1 MAKKAIIIGASGL
14 IGSELLSVLLH
25 EPAYTEVITL
35 VRKSLNTY
43 HPKLKEIIT
52 DFSNL
57 SEMKENIKADV
68 IFCCIG
74 TTRAKTPDLNT
85 YRKIDHDIPI
95 EIGKIAVENQVKQYH
110 LVSALGANAQSSN
123 FYSKIKGETEDDLK
137 ALNIPAI
144 HIYQPS
150 LLRGERKEKRVG
162 EKIALVLMKAVD
174 PLLVGSL
181 KKYRSIKTSVIA
193 LAMYQQSLKE
203 DKGIFT
209 YPSDI
214 IKEIV

>member
-14 IGSELLSVLLH
+14 IGSELLSALLH

-57 SEMKENIKADV
+57 SEIKEHIKADV

-74 TTRAKTPDLNT
+74 TTRAKTPDLSN

-150 LLRGERKEKRVG
+150 LLRGQRKEKRVG
-162 EKIALVLMKAVD
+162 EKIALVLMQAID

-203 DKGIFT
+203 DQGIFT

>member
-14 IGSELLSVLLH
+14 IGSKLLSVLLH

-57 SEMKENIKADV
+57 SEIKEHIKADV

-74 TTRAKTPDLNT
+74 TTRAKTPDLSN

-150 LLRGERKEKRVG
+150 LLRGQRKEKRVG
-162 EKIALVLMKAVD
+162 EKIALVLMQAID

-203 DKGIFT
+203 DQGIFT

>member
-1 MAKKAIIIGASGL
+1 MSKKAIIIGASGL

-25 EPAYTEVITL
+25 SSAYTEVIAL
-35 VRKSLNTY
+35 GRKPLNIQNQ
-43 HPKLKEIIT
+43 KLKEIIT

-57 SEMKENIKADV
+57 SEIKGQIKADV

-74 TTRAKTPDLNT
+74 TTRAKTPDLNS

-95 EIGKIAVENQVKQYH
+95 EIAKIAVENQVQQYH

-123 FYSKIKGETEDDLK
+123 FYSKIKGQTEDDLK
-137 ALNIPAI
+137 VLNIPAI

-150 LLRGERKEKRVG
+150 LLSGNRKEKRMA
-162 EKIALVLMKAVD
+162 EKIALVLMKVID
-174 PLLVGSL
+174 PLLIGSL

-203 DKGIFT
+203 DQGIFT

>member
-1 MAKKAIIIGASGL
+1 MTRKAIIIGASGL

-25 EPAYTEVITL
+25 SNTYTDVIVL
-35 VRKSLNTY
+35 VRKSLNIQNQ
-43 HPKLKEIIT
+43 KLKEIIT

-57 SEMKENIKADV
+57 WEIKEHIKADV

-74 TTRAKTPDLNT
+74 TTRAKTPDLNN

-95 EIGKIAVENQVKQYH
+95 EIGKIAVENQVRQYH

-123 FYSKIKGETEDDLK
+123 FYSKIKGETEDNLK
-137 ALNIPAI
+137 DLNIPSI

-162 EKIALVLMKAVD
+162 EKIALSLMKAID
-174 PLLVGSL
+174 PLLIGSL

-203 DKGIFT
+203 DQGIFT

-214 IKEIV
+214 IKELV

>member
-57 SEMKENIKADV
+57 SEIKEHIKADV
-68 IFCCIG
+68 IFSCIG
-74 TTRAKTPDLNT
+74 TTRAKTPDLSN

-162 EKIALVLMKAVD
+162 EKIALVLMQAID

-203 DKGIFT
+203 DQGIFT

>member
-1 MAKKAIIIGASGL
+1 MTRKAIIIGASGL

-25 EPAYTEVITL
+25 SNTYTDVIVL
-35 VRKSLNTY
+35 VRKSLNIQNQ
-43 HPKLKEIIT
+43 KLKEIIT

-57 SEMKENIKADV
+57 WEIKEHIKADV

-74 TTRAKTPDLNT
+74 TTRAKTPDLNN

-95 EIGKIAVENQVKQYH
+95 EIGKIAVENQVQQYH

-123 FYSKIKGETEDDLK
+123 FYSKIKGETEDNLK
-137 ALNIPAI
+137 DLNIPSI

-150 LLRGERKEKRVG
+150 LLRGERKEKRIG
-162 EKIALVLMKAVD
+162 EKIALSLMKSID
-174 PLLVGSL
+174 PLLIGSL

-203 DKGIFT
+203 DQGIFT

-214 IKEIV
+214 IKELV